1 MARQSWCAAA
11 LAGLVAALACG
22 PARAQQVDVDPL
34 PALRSGDIGPPPQ
47 KRAYRGRYPVVG
59 KPVRNPKRQLQR
71 PPPPPQQIEAI
82 NPGPSAVSVSRP
94 PLLPETFGPQPRRRS
109 SAEVDPYAPLG
120 LRVGSFLLR
129 PSLEQ
134 DVGYD
139 TNPNRLSGQQK
150 GSAEFRTE
158 GALALASD
166 WERHSL
172 TAALRGAYAWYP
184 SVPSANRPDADAAI
198 DLRLDALRDTR
209 IDLGATYRLSTQ
221 QPGSVEQ
228 PLVGTSRAFVQDLGA
243 AAGVTQTFGRLAVGL
258 RGSVA
263 RTIYDPLDVGDGT
276 QVSQADRNVT
286 AYNLRLRTGYEATPG
301 VQPYVEVN
309 VSRRQYDQQFD
320 NSGYERSSNGLN
332 GRIGS
337 TFEISRILTGDIN
350 VGYGEWTF
358 DDPRLAPLRGPV
370 ADASLIWA
378 ATPLTTVT
386 LRGTASFSDTI
397 VSGSSGATLR
407 GASVEVSHALLR
419 NLTIAA
425 NAGFT
430 RTVYEGDP
438 IREDG
443 FTGGVRVEYRLTRAV
458 AVKASFTHERLNSTQ
473 VGTDYTAN
481 VYRLGLKL
489 QF

>member
-11 LAGLVAALACG
+11 LAGLVAALAFG
-22 PARAQQVDVDPL
+22 PVRAQQPVVDPP
-34 PALRSGDIGPPPQ
+34 PALRSGDVGPLPQ
-47 KRAYRGRYPVVG
+47 KKAYRGRYPVVG
-59 KPVRNPKRQLQR
+59 KPVRNPKRQLQK
-71 PPPPPQQIEAI
+71 PPPPPRPIDDIAA
-82 NPGPSAVSVSRP
+82 GPSALGVSRP
-94 PLLPETFGPQPRRRS
+94 PLLPETFGPKPRRRS
-109 SAEVDPYAPLG
+109 AAEVDPYAPLG
-120 LRVGSFLLR
+120 VRAGSFLLR

-134 DVGYD
+134 NVGYD
-139 TNPNRLSGQQK
+139 TNPNRLSGHQK

-158 GALALASD
+158 GALAVASD

-184 SVPSANRPDADAAI
+184 SVISANRPDADAAL

-209 IDLGATYRLSTQ
+209 IDLGATYRLYTQ
-221 QPGSVEQ
+221 QPGSIEQ

>member
-11 LAGLVAALACG
+11 LAGLVAALAAG
-22 PARAQQVDVDPL
+22 PVRAQQVAVDPP
-34 PALRSGDIGPPPQ
+34 PALRSGDVGPPPQ

-59 KPVRNPKRQLQR
+59 RPVRNPKRQLQR

-82 NPGPSAVSVSRP
+82 VPGPSAVSVSRP

-109 SAEVDPYAPLG
+109 TAEVDPYAPLG
-120 LRVGSFLLR
+120 VKVGSFLLR
-129 PSLEQ
+129 PSIEQ
-134 DVGYD
+134 NVGYD

-184 SVPSANRPDADAAI
+184 SVISANRPDADAAI

-286 AYNLRLRTGYEATPG
+286 VYNLRLRTGYEVTPG

-320 NSGYERSSNGLN
+320 SSGYERSSNGLN
-332 GRIGS
+332 GRVGS
-337 TFEISRILTGDIN
+337 TFEISRILTGEIN

-425 NAGFT
+425 NAGIT

-458 AVKASFTHERLNSTQ
+458 AVKASFTHERLNSTL